1 MTQSQIYLQTILIL
15 LMLFVGASHFQSSA
29 MFPAGSIQS
38 MSNGLGLV
46 SAPFLISNVANNK
59 NCLQRDLIHELHEA
73 GIYDYAQSL
82 GIIQNGVF
90 VVQNGMNIDEKFSEL
105 WPATGAYSLPIS
117 SGAPA
122 TYPQFNP
129 CPSVPLVSVDTG
141 SNGSSSRG
149 SDGAIARLASDNI
162 MARLNHLDAE
172 GDEFESPG
180 TVGRKRRRIHR
191 SSIGVTG
198 GRGLRHFSMKVC
210 KKVES
215 KGWTTYNEVASEL
228 VAEFVNPNSTHFSQ
242 DQQQFDEKN
251 IRRRVYDALNV
262 LMAMDIISKEKKE
275 IRWKGLPTTN
285 LSDIEQLKTERKRLT
300 SRIDKKRAYL
310 QELKEQIT
318 GLQNLVLR
326 NERVYGSGNSP
337 SGGVTLPF
345 ILVKTRPHATVDI
358 EISEDMQLV
367 HFDFNSTP
375 FELHDDAFVLKAMRF
390 CKTPDSSG
398 PVDEK
403 SGNESVFD
411 KKYSVLS
418 TMPKGTSSSHSTRT
432 SDTDSYS
439 LSSIPGKICSSSPD
453 PGIIKARIKSENFI

>member
-90 VVQNGMNIDEKFSEL
+90 VVQNGMNIDENFSEL

-326 NERVYGSGNSP
+326 NERVYGSGDSP

-418 TMPKGTSSSHSTRT
+418 TMPKGTSSSHSIRT

>member
-1 MTQSQIYLQTILIL
+1 
-15 LMLFVGASHFQSSA
+15 MLFVGASHSQSFA

-38 MSNGLGLV
+38 MSNGIGLV
-46 SAPFLISNVANNK
+46 SAPFLISNVPNNK

-82 GIIQNGVF
+82 GIIQNGVI
-90 VVQNGMNIDEKFSEL
+90 VVQNEL
-105 WPATGAYSLPIS
+105 WPGAGTYSLPIS
-117 SGAPA
+117 NGAPA

-149 SDGAIARLASDNI
+149 SDGAMARLASDNM
-162 MARLNHLDAE
+162 MARLNRLEAE

-318 GLQNLVLR
+318 GLQNLVRR
-326 NERVYGSGNSP
+326 NERVYGSGNNP

-345 ILVKTRPHATVDI
+345 ILVKTRPQATVDI

-403 SGNESVFD
+403 PGNESAFT

-418 TMPKGTSSSHSTRT
+418 TMPKGTSSPHSTRT

-453 PGIIKARIKSENFI
+453 PGIIKARIKNENFI

>member
-398 PVDEK
+398 PVEEK

-418 TMPKGTSSSHSTRT
+418 TMPKGTSSSHSIRT

>member
-1 MTQSQIYLQTILIL
+1 MQFDLQTILIL
-15 LMLFVGASHFQSSA
+15 SMLFVGASNSQSSA

-38 MSNGLGLV
+38 MSNGVGLV
-46 SAPFLISNVANNK
+46 SAPFLISNVPNNK
-59 NCLQRDLIHELHEA
+59 NCLQRDLINELHEA

-82 GIIQNGVF
+82 GIIQNGVI
-90 VVQNGMNIDEKFSEL
+90 VVQNEL
-105 WPATGAYSLPIS
+105 WPGAGAYSLPIS
-117 SGAPA
+117 NGTPT

-149 SDGAIARLASDNI
+149 SDGAMARLASDNI

-228 VAEFVNPNSTHFSQ
+228 VAEFVNPNSTHLSQ

-285 LSDIEQLKTERKRLT
+285 LSDIERLKTERKRLT
-300 SRIDKKRAYL
+300 NRIDKKRAYL

-318 GLQNLVLR
+318 GLQNLVQR
-326 NERVYGSGNSP
+326 NERVYESGNSP

-390 CKTPDSSG
+390 CKTPDSNG

-403 SGNESVFD
+403 PDNEFM
-411 KKYSVLS
+411 KNYSILS
-418 TMPKGTSSSHSTRT
+418 TMHRGTSSPHSTRT

-453 PGIIKARIKSENFI
+453 PGIIKTRIKNENFI

>member
-418 TMPKGTSSSHSTRT
+418 TMPKGTSSSHSIRT

>member
-15 LMLFVGASHFQSSA
+15 LMLFVGASHSQSSA

-38 MSNGLGLV
+38 MSNGLGLI
-46 SAPFLISNVANNK
+46 SAPFLISNAANNK

-90 VVQNGMNIDEKFSEL
+90 VVQNGMHIDEKISEL
-105 WPATGAYSLPIS
+105 WPGTSAYSLPIS

-122 TYPQFNP
+122 TYTQFNP
-129 CPSVPLVSVDTG
+129 CSSVPLVSVDTG

-149 SDGAIARLASDNI
+149 SDGAMARLASDNI

-403 SGNESVFD
+403 PGNESVFN
-411 KKYSVLS
+411 KKY
-418 TMPKGTSSSHSTRT
+418 TMHKGTTSSHSTRT

-453 PGIIKARIKSENFI
+453 PGIMKARIKNENFI

>member
-1 MTQSQIYLQTILIL
+1 
-15 LMLFVGASHFQSSA
+15 MLFVGASHSQSFA

-38 MSNGLGLV
+38 MSNGIGLV
-46 SAPFLISNVANNK
+46 SAPFLISNVPNNK

-82 GIIQNGVF
+82 GIIQNGVI
-90 VVQNGMNIDEKFSEL
+90 VVQNEL
-105 WPATGAYSLPIS
+105 WPGAGTYSLPIS
-117 SGAPA
+117 NAAPA

-149 SDGAIARLASDNI
+149 SDGAMARLASDNM
-162 MARLNHLDAE
+162 MARLNRLEAE

-318 GLQNLVLR
+318 GLQNLVRR
-326 NERVYGSGNSP
+326 NERVYGSGNNP

-345 ILVKTRPHATVDI
+345 ILVKTRPQATVDI

-403 SGNESVFD
+403 PGNESAFT

-418 TMPKGTSSSHSTRT
+418 TMHKGTSSPHSTRT

-453 PGIIKARIKSENFI
+453 PGIIKARIKNENFI